1 MSNDE
6 INPEEAKK
14 KKLEALE
21 KMFGPKE
28 TKKSPPEESTKD
40 KISLADALKSQP
52 ETVKTPEPA
61 KEAPREVSEVKP
73 LPEEEPEKKEI
84 KTGSAKSFP
93 LEKIKEN
100 LNPEMKETLKKISST
115 VPKESVNKLI
125 NTMETN
131 KDIVFDKG
139 VTNVFADLDP
149 VEASILSK
157 KMAEWDVPPEAS
169 DVNASVIIAW
179 MNKTKK

>member
-1 MSNDE
+1 MSNE
-6 INPEEAKK
+6 ENNPDSAKSK
-14 KKLEALE
+14 KIEALE
-21 KMFGPKE
+21 KMFGPKD
-28 TKKSPPEESTKD
+28 TKKPSPEDNTKE
-40 KISLADALKSQP
+40 KVSLADSLKSQP
-52 ETVKTPEPA
+52 APEKTPEPVKA
-61 KEAPREVSEVKP
+61 NEVKTAP
-73 LPEEEPEKKEI
+73 LPEIENEAPKKEV

-100 LNPEMKETLKKISST
+100 LNPEMKDTLKKISNT
-115 VPKESVNKLI
+115 VSKESVNKLI
-125 NTMETN
+125 NTMEAN
-131 KDIVFDKG
+131 KDIVFDKS

-149 VEASILSK
+149 VEANILSK